1 MSKSF
6 GKPEQLPEHLSAFLV
21 NSACPVFGV
30 ESNELEVFCVT
41 QWGCFGGCGGC
52 GDWVSGAGNVGS
64 LPR

>member
-1 MSKSF
+1 
-6 GKPEQLPEHLSAFLV
+6 
-21 NSACPVFGV
+21 VFGV